1 MATIYDDILIVNN
14 KAEDSAD
21 TFLGQ
26 GGSCLLTKETIT
38 TQNNLKIAEQK
49 KWLLETVEGEI
60 VKAAKEGKY
69 STNITIPSNYNQND
83 IKQFLV
89 QAGYTV
95 TTQSSTNRIITISWN
110 IKMLEFT
117 IHAKLYT
124 SKDTWTGYMETIT
137 NHIPQG
143 TLINKEF
150 IKNTF
155 KRQIETMDMVFKL
168 ETENYDEFEQNNG
181 PGLTNIEELNIVAV
195 TNLSVTLPYLKIT
208 QTTE

>member
-1 MATIYDDILIVNN
+1 MATIYDDILIVND

-26 GGSCLLTKETIT
+26 GGSCLLTQETIII
-38 TQNNLKIAEQK
+38 QDNLRIAEQK
-49 KWLLETVEGEI
+49 KWLLETVESEI
-60 VKAAKEGKY
+60 IKAAKEGKY
-69 STNITIPSNYNQND
+69 STNINIPSNYSLID
-83 IKQFLV
+83 IQQFLIN
-89 QAGYTV
+89 AGYTV
-95 TTQSSTNRIITISWN
+95 KTHSSTNRTIAIDWS

-117 IHAKLYT
+117 ISAKLYT
-124 SKDTWTGYMETIT
+124 SKDTWTGQIETIT

-143 TLINKEF
+143 TLVNKEF

-155 KRQIETMDMVFKL
+155 RGQIETMNMVFEL
-168 ETENYDEFEQNNG
+168 QTENYDEFEQNAG

-195 TNLSVTLPYLKIT
+195 TDLFVTLPYLKIT

>member
-1 MATIYDDILIVNN
+1 MTTIYDDILIVNN

-26 GGSCLLTKETIT
+26 GGSCILTQETIT
-38 TQNNLKIAEQK
+38 IQDNLKVAEQK
-49 KWLLETVEGEI
+49 KWLLESVEAEI

-69 STNITIPSNYNQND
+69 STNINIPSDYSLMD
-83 IKQFLV
+83 IQQFLV
-89 QAGYTV
+89 GAGYTV
-95 TTQSSTNRIITISWN
+95 TSQSSTNRTITIGWN

-124 SKDTWTGYMETIT
+124 DKDTWTGYMETIT

-155 KRQIETMDMVFKL
+155 RRQIETMDMVFEL
-168 ETENYDEFEQNNG
+168 QTEGYNEFEQNAG
-181 PGLTNIEELNIVAV
+181 PGLTNIEELNTVALANV
-195 TNLSVTLPYLKIT
+195 SVTLPYLKIT

>member
-1 MATIYDDILIVNN
+1 MATIYDNILIVNN
-14 KAEDSAD
+14 KAEDAAN

-26 GGSCLLTKETIT
+26 GGSCLLTQETIT
-38 TQNNLKIAEQK
+38 IQNNLKIAEQK
-49 KWLLETVEGEI
+49 KWLLETVESEI

-69 STNITIPSNYNQND
+69 STNINVPSDYSLMD
-83 IKQFLV
+83 IQQFLIG
-89 QAGYTV
+89 AGYTIR
-95 TTQSSTNRIITISWN
+95 TQSSTNRTITIDWN

-155 KRQIETMDMVFKL
+155 RDQIETMGMVFEL
-168 ETENYDEFEQNNG
+168 QTENYDEFEQNAG
-181 PGLTNIEELNIVAV
+181 PGLTNIEELNIIALA
-195 TNLSVTLPYLKIT
+195 NSSATLPYLKIT